1 MNNYLRESASSIC
14 VYLRETN
21 NIMKKTLWLIFIYLL
36 LIFRHGYEYGRSD
49 QIEILPYALKMAGI
63 QNYTGDFFTDA
74 ISQVVPNE
82 RFMMAAFL
90 SVFGNS
96 QEIAVFL
103 LHIVITLC
111 LIAGMLRIAEH
122 FLQDFHLAII
132 AFLLTQIVFFYW
144 NLGGNEL
151 YGNDLQGSTFAE
163 VLAVW
168 AIVFFIEKKYIQSF
182 SLLTIGIGFQAIAAL
197 QVVLLM
203 AGVLTFEQISN
214 LLKGQFSLD
223 KQTKSIFISL
233 LIFGIF
239 GLGYIFWIKK
249 ASDGA
254 SISANEA
261 QAIFDITFRFRN
273 PHHFMPSAFSLKG
286 WLLMPICAGA
296 SLYFFRKNKD
306 MMLIFAMA
314 GSIILLYTIGVE
326 IFESRTIAS
335 FQAYKMTI
343 WLKFLGIIAVW
354 GIIKSKFSI
363 PIFKI
368 YWEKSLL
375 IAGISLLLGII
386 FLFPSLIPYP
396 ISFDFKK
403 YKERGEEVAICQAI
417 QAKTP
422 LNAVFITPFSF
433 TEVPIYAKRAAY
445 ISYKANMRHA
455 PHIFEW
461 ANRLQTLYGLDYVHK
476 KWDIDNAPT
485 HYENLSEAQLIA
497 LQKQGVTHAIFQTEK
512 PYLQEVTRTAHYFV
526 YALTNN
532 AH

>member
-1 MNNYLRESASSIC
+1 
-14 VYLRETN
+14 
-21 NIMKKTLWLIFIYLL
+21 MKKTLWLIFIYLL

-82 RFMMAAFL
+82 RFVMAAFL
-90 SVFGNS
+90 SVFVNG

-122 FLQDFHLAII
+122 FLKDFYLAII

-151 YGNDLQGSTFAE
+151 YGNDVQGGTFAD

-168 AIVFFIEKKYIQSF
+168 AIVFFIEKKYIHSF

-197 QVVLLM
+197 QVGLLM
-203 AGVLTFEQISN
+203 ASVLTFEQMLN
-214 LLKGQFSLD
+214 LLKRQFSFD
-223 KQTKSIFISL
+223 KQTKSVLISL

-249 ASDGA
+249 ASDGT

-296 SLYFFRKNKD
+296 SLYFFRKNKE
-306 MMLIFAMA
+306 MMVIFAMA

-326 IFESRTIAS
+326 VWESRTIAS

-343 WLKFLGIIAVW
+343 WLKFLGMIAIL
-354 GIIKSKFSI
+354 GILQNKISTQL
-363 PIFKI
+363 FKI
-368 YWEKSLL
+368 NGEKSLL
-375 IAGISLLLGII
+375 MAGIILLLGII
-386 FLFPSLIPYP
+386 FFFPSLIPYP
-396 ISFDFKK
+396 ILFDFKK
-403 YKERGEEVAICQAI
+403 YTERGEEVVLCQTI

-461 ANRLQTLYGLDYVHK
+461 ANRLQTLYGLDYAHK
-476 KWDIDNAPT
+476 KWNIVDAPAY
-485 HYENLSEAQLIA
+485 YENLSQAQLIA
-497 LQKQGVTHAIFQTEK
+497 LHKQGVTHAIFETEK
-512 PYLQEVTRTAHYFV
+512 PYLQEVARTEHYFV
-526 YALTNN
+526 YALAYHNN
-532 AH
+532 

>member
-1 MNNYLRESASSIC
+1 
-14 VYLRETN
+14 
-21 NIMKKTLWLIFIYLL
+21 MKKTLWLIFIYLL

-82 RFMMAAFL
+82 RFVMAAFL

-103 LHIVITLC
+103 LHILITLC
-111 LIAGMLRIAEH
+111 LIVGMLRIAEH
-122 FLQDFHLAII
+122 FLQNFHLAVI

-151 YGNDLQGSTFAE
+151 YGNDVQGGTFAD

-168 AIVFFIEKKYIQSF
+168 AIVFFIEKKYMQSF
-182 SLLTIGIGFQAIAAL
+182 SFLTLGIGFQAIAAL
-197 QVVLLM
+197 QVALLM
-203 AGVLTFEQISN
+203 AGVLAFEQISN
-214 LLKGQFSLD
+214 LFNGQFSWN
-223 KQTKSIFISL
+223 KQTKSILISL
-233 LIFGIF
+233 LILGIF

-296 SLYFFRKNKD
+296 SLYFFRKNKE

-326 IFESRTIAS
+326 IFENRTIAS
-335 FQAYKMTI
+335 FQAYKMTV
-343 WLKFLGIIAVW
+343 WLKFLGMIAIL
-354 GIIKSKFSI
+354 GIIKSKISI
-363 PIFKI
+363 SIFKI
-368 YWEKSLL
+368 YWEKRLL
-375 IAGISLLLGII
+375 IAGISLLLSII
-386 FLFPSLIPYP
+386 FFFPSLIPYP

-403 YKERGEEVAICQAI
+403 YEERGEEVAICKAI
-417 QAKTP
+417 QTKTP
-422 LNAVFITPFSF
+422 QNAIFITPFSF

-445 ISYKANMRHA
+445 ISYKANMRHT

-461 ANRLQTLYGLDYVHK
+461 ANRLNSVYGLDYANQ
-476 KWDIDNAPT
+476 KWKIDDAPS
-485 HYENLSEAQLIA
+485 HYENLSQAA
-497 LQKQGVTHAIFQTEK
+497 LVSLHKQGVTHAIFQTEK
-512 PYLQEVTRTAHYFV
+512 PYLKEVARTEHYFV
-526 YALTNN
+526 YALN
-532 AH
+532 